1 MTVLL
6 LVCSGVG
13 NPGLYAP
20 WLQLLGC
27 VVVWLRLESR
37 SSALALLVVVASTAL
52 DPRRASSP
60 DDLVPLNG

>member
-1 MTVLL
+1 MTVSL
-6 LVCSGVG
+6 LVCIGVG

-20 WLQLLGC
+20 WFQLLDC
-27 VVVWLRLESR
+27 VDALLRLESR
-37 SSALALLVVVASTAL
+37 SSALALLVVVASTVL

>member
-1 MTVLL
+1 MTVSLL
-6 LVCSGVG
+6 ACSGVG

-27 VVVWLRLESR
+27 VVVWLQLESR
-37 SSALALLVVVASTAL
+37 SSALALRVVVASTVL